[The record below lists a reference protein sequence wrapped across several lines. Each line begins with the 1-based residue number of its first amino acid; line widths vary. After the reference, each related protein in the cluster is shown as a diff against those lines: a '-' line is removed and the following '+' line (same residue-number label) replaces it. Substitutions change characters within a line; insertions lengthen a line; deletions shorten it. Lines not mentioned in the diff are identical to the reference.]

1 MAFSR
6 PVLVIVPLCTLLVA
20 GCVPT
25 GEPVPTSTPSSSP
38 SVIASP
44 TPEASTPAPEP
55 GVAIGIDCEQLV
67 PAQVMYDFNS
77 NFALEAEFTPTE
89 GTPGADAVA
98 ELGIAC
104 SWVNLTSG
112 QTIEIAAAQPAPSRL
127 EARRIEV
134 AGFSNT
140 VPTYEVEGFFVVEDG
155 LGRADAFDGPYWISM
170 TSEVF
175 FEPGEVAPLMAAA
188 VAALN

>member
-1 MAFSR
+1 MAPSR
-6 PVLVIVPLCTLLVA
+6 PVLVIVPLCVLLIA

-25 GEPVPTSTPSSSP
+25 GELVPSPTTSP
-38 SVIASP
+38 SAPVVASP
-44 TPEASTPAPEP
+44 TPETSTPAPEP
-55 GVAIGIDCEQLV
+55 GVPIVIDCEQLV

-77 NFALEAEFTPTE
+77 NFALEAQFTPAE

-134 AGFSNT
+134 AAFSNT
-140 VPTYEVEGFFVVEDG
+140 VPTYEVEGYFIFEDG
-155 LGRADAFDGPYWISM
+155 LGRADAFDGPFWISM
-170 TSEVF
+170 TSDAF
-175 FEPGEVAPLMAAA
+175 LEPGEVTPLMAAA